1 MTTDDSG
8 NETADRPGASGA
20 ADAPASTGEKPD
32 LPSEVVWLLREGH
45 SPIRAWREHLG
56 VTKEELGRRL
66 SVVPAA
72 VTQLEAR
79 NARPRAATLKKVAAV
94 LGIDWQLLQAA
105 KVKKE

>member
-1 MTTDDSG
+1 MAANDTTATD
-8 NETADRPGASGA
+8 EA
-20 ADAPASTGEKPD
+20 ADAPKP
-32 LPSEVVWLLREGH
+32 LPREVAWLVEEGY

-56 VTKEELGRRL
+56 VTKEELSRRL